1 LNSDGSPDIVGTPGS
16 LEDAVGDCTVAAR
29 SGGRFQSTHDLVVA
43 CRAGDADANAVWA
56 CSIRHLAVGL
66 ASLINV
72 LDPEIIL
79 LGGGIAAAGPLL
91 FDPLRIELSRIEWRP
106 DGGGVKIVPAML
118 GEWAGAVGAGRIAW
132 NSEGDNH

>member
-1 LNSDGSPDIVGTPGS
+1 
-16 LEDAVGDCTVAAR
+16 
-29 SGGRFQSTHDLVVA
+29 
-43 CRAGDADANAVWA
+43 
-56 CSIRHLAVGL
+56 
-66 ASLINV
+66 LINV